1 MLVQFTV
8 GNFLSFNKKRTLSL
22 EAKGISELKTN
33 ISNFK
38 PEKILRSS
46 VIYGA
51 NSSGKSNLIKALER
65 MREVVLT
72 SVKLNDSDELDYSP
86 FLLSSETENQP
97 TFFEIVFWQD
107 SIRYRFGFEYTLDQI
122 VNEWLFAG
130 KSE

>member
-8 GNFLSFNKKRTLSL
+8 GNFLSFNQKRILNL

-33 ISNFK
+33 ISTFK
-38 PEKILRSS
+38 AEKILRSA

-72 SVKLNDSDELDYSP
+72 SVRLNDSDELDYSP
-86 FLLSSETENQP
+86 FLLSTETANQP
-97 TFFEIVFWQD
+97 TFFEIIF
-107 SIRYRFGFEYTLDQI
+107 
-122 VNEWLFAG
+122 
-130 KSE
+130 